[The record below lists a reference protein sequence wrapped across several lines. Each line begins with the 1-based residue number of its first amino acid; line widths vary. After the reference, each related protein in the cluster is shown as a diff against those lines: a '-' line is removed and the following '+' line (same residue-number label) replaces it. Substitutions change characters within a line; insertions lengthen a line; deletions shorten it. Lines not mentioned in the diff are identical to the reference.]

1 MQMSQNH
8 NFAQKVIHGKDSPVS
23 IILYD
28 GNQILDLKRFCMSG
42 RTVMGMGID
51 KTYNLGKIFATV
63 ATFKNLSLN
72 SVKSND

>member
-28 GNQILDLKRFCMSG
+28 ENQILDLKRFCMSG
-42 RTVMGMGID
+42 RTVMGID